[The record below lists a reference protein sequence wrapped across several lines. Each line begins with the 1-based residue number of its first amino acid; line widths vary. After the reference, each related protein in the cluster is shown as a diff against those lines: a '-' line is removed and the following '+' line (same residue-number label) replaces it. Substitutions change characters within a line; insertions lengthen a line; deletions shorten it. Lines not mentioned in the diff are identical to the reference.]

1 MWYLSAKILNW
12 YFKRPEV
19 LEKLR
24 AYYLPYGDDT
34 RTYDTQGRLLIIFF
48 YLSGFFNLILF
59 FTYGIFGL
67 IPLIVSLVA
76 FEMWVRYEFEWKVNN
91 QQECYK

>member
-1 MWYLSAKILNW
+1 MSCLFFL
-12 YFKRPEV
+12 FF
-19 LEKLR
+19 
-24 AYYLPYGDDT
+24 YGDDK

-48 YLSGFFNLILF
+48 YLAGFFSLILF

-76 FEMWVRYEFEWKVNN
+76 FELWVRYEFEWKVNN
-91 QQECYK
+91 Q